1 MGKIFT
7 PEQLEQGRVPELGA
21 HEKAAEFVCEQLF
34 FDQNIFD
41 EIPQASSMER
51 DNVIIA
57 GLVHG
62 SSTHGTT
69 NIRSDLDNLL
79 IVDSS
84 CTSFGSAT
92 LAEITS
98 HVFREAYRR
107 FNVEVESNRIEV
119 GDIARRH
126 HRIDPVFL
134 NYLLRAEE
142 NPDFSWN
149 SPATMIRQGFSEE
162 DFQPVNLADVLCRYT
177 ADKIAKFDK
186 AMNTEEMDYHAM
198 QRAFELPKNLARKV
212 LSALDP
218 DFSVQAASTQE
229 ILDGMLEFY
238 NSQVLA
244 AGRSIGNL
252 ETLVSLDREYSE
264 LLDDITKGRKS
275 IGDYTAW
282 ITRCYR
288 PAILLAAEGT
298 RQYKVA
304 LDTHLTSL
312 EAERTYNV

>member
-1 MGKIFT
+1 MGKVFT

-41 EIPQASSMER
+41 DIPQLSTKER
-51 DNVIIA
+51 SKIIVA

-69 NIRSDLDNLL
+69 NTRSDHDNLL

-84 CTSFGSAT
+84 YVPQSSAT
-92 LAEITS
+92 VTELIS
-98 HVFREAYRR
+98 SVFRETYAR
-107 FNVEVESNRIEV
+107 FNIEVESNRIEL
-119 GDIARRH
+119 GDIERRLH
-126 HRIDPVFL
+126 KIDPVFL
-134 NYLLRAEE
+134 NYLLRAEQ
-142 NPDFSWN
+142 NPEFSWN
-149 SPATMIRQGFSEE
+149 SPATMIKEGFTNE
-162 DFQPVNLADVLCRYT
+162 DFQPYKLADVLCRYS
-177 ADKIAKFDK
+177 AEKIAKFDK
-186 AMNTEEMDYHAM
+186 AINSDEVDYHAM
-198 QRAFELPKNLARKV
+198 QRAFELPKNLGRKV

-218 DFSVQAASTQE
+218 DFDVQTASTQE

-238 NSQVLA
+238 NSQILA

-252 ETLVSLDREYSE
+252 ESIVRLDREYSE
-264 LLDDITKGRKS
+264 LLDDVVKGRKT

-288 PAILLAAEGT
+288 PTILLAAEGT

-304 LDTHLTSL
+304 LDNHLQEVSI
-312 EAERTYNV
+312 